1 MAGTLNGGSYF
12 LLELLRS
19 TGQAAGQNFTL
30 LVEELLEEF
39 SVLVIDILDTG
50 FFEAAIFFLF
60 DLDGGRIQVS
70 DL

>member
-1 MAGTLNGGSYF
+1 MTSTLYC
-12 LLELLRS
+12 LCHTTLEFERS
-19 TGQAAGQNFTL
+19 TGDTAGKYLAL